1 MKSINAKKPKSKSS
15 GGPSGKAPKPITR
28 GNLADL
34 VLVSVAALG
43 AETAYVVAQ
52 ELPRGQVEQRRTILI
67 QRVYAGPHEQ
77 LRSGR
82 TVVVGYD
89 LDGAAPRGPI
99 SRSSSANDEYVVEV
113 SATPPAGADHP
124 FEGVHALDDLDLS
137 RLFR

>member
-1 MKSINAKKPKSKSS
+1 MKSDNAKKPKSKS

-52 ELPRGQVEQRRTILI
+52 ELPRGQVEQLRTILI
-67 QRVYAGPHEQ
+67 QRVYAGPHDQ

-89 LDGAAPRGPI
+89 LDGTTPSGPI

-124 FEGVHALDDLDLS
+124 FEGVHALNELDLTP
-137 RLFR
+137 LFR